1 MSGPSLEEER
11 QNILHRMQVRRE
23 GYRRMLTDGSDI
35 RSIADVEPLV
45 PGAAKAH
52 LGHEAQSKGGPQTSW
67 PTERHAVSTY
77 RPVPVRYPRSALM
90 RVLMEH
96 PLLCAAG
103 VAAVVAIGPKR
114 ILRTVMTGGTAAS
127 TLVASNQS
135 NIDLLGRI
143 LTMAGAYV
151 QGRTNDKGR

>member
-1 MSGPSLEEER
+1 MSGQSLEEER

-23 GYRRMLTDGSDI
+23 GYRRMLTNGGDI
-35 RSIADVEPLV
+35 RSIADVEPLL
-45 PGAAKAH
+45 PGAAKAR
-52 LGHEAQSKGGPQTSW
+52 LGHEGGPQTSW
-67 PTERHAVSTY
+67 PTERHAVATY
-77 RPVPVRYPRSALM
+77 RPVPARHPRSALM

-114 ILRTVMTGGTAAS
+114 IVRTVMTGGTAAS

-151 QGRTNDKGR
+151 QGRTNDKRR